1 MARIFNIAGC
11 CDPEW
16 NYMVDLTGRLQEIKT
31 MIDNGMYFTINRA
44 RQFGK
49 TTILAALAEYLRTDY
64 RVISMDFQV
73 MSALSFESEQSF
85 VSAFSDE
92 ILELAGE
99 LPGDIEAKLSAFT
112 ENNGQTASLRAL
124 FKVLK
129 A

>member
-31 MIDNGMYFTINRA
+31 MIDDGMYFTINRA

-73 MSALSFESEQSF
+73 MSTLSFES
-85 VSAFSDE
+85 
-92 ILELAGE
+92 
-99 LPGDIEAKLSAFT
+99 
-112 ENNGQTASLRAL
+112 
-124 FKVLK
+124 
-129 A
+129 

>member
-1 MARIFNIAGC
+1 
-11 CDPEW
+11 
-16 NYMVDLTGRLQEIKT
+16 
-31 MIDNGMYFTINRA
+31 MIDDGMYFTINRA

-73 MSALSFESEQSF
+73 MSTLSFESEQSF

-92 ILELAGE
+92 ILELTGE

-129 A
+129 AWCRESDRKNCLNH